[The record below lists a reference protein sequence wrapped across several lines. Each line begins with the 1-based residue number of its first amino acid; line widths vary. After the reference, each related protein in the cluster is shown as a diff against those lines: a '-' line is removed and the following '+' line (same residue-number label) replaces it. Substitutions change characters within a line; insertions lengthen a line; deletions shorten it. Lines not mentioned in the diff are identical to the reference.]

1 MIEEKALKLAEYDG
15 WVKTQ
20 DLNFID
26 NNNHIQNLW
35 INDKLNKDEKGIT
48 TWLIKEYS
56 SFDKLI
62 ELVNNLNKENNY
74 EIITNR
80 QFVILKEGES
90 MLNNNYTR
98 EIYCNFYHYQNID
111 KIKEGIMVC
120 LIKYYELMK
129 RDTCNER

>member
-1 MIEEKALKLAEYDG
+1 MTRTEKALKLAEYDG
-15 WVKTQ
+15 WEIQSSITSAKKGNEYILKL
-20 DLNFID
+20 DLFNIY
-26 NNNHIQNLW
+26 
-35 INDKLNKDEKGIT
+35 T
-48 TWLIKEYS
+48 

-62 ELVNNLNKENNY
+62 ELVNNVNKENNY

-129 RDTCNER
+129 GR